1 MCRVYQG
8 VCRQSAGIRS
18 IFTARAYPD
27 EICFHTILLNS
38 PLAGTIVNDDLR
50 YSHWPSGDSPSPSIF
65 GEQDLPELLAVRPAV
80 LFARAFGATVESR
93 ILDLIDEQLLS
104 K

>member
-1 MCRVYQG
+1 
-8 VCRQSAGIRS
+8 
-18 IFTARAYPD
+18 
-27 EICFHTILLNS
+27 LNS

-50 YSHWPSGDSPSPSIF
+50 YAHWPSGDSPSPSIF

-80 LFARAFGATVESR
+80 LFARKFDTTVDSR
-93 ILDLIDEQLLS
+93 ILDLIDAQLLS